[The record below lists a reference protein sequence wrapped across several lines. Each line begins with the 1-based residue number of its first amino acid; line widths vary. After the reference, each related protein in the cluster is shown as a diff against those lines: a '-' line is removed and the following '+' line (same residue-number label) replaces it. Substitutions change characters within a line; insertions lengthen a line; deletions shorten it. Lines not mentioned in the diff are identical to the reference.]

1 MLTEAQILNR
11 LDNYNVGCYGRF
23 IDLGHVYSY
32 LIDSRLNIFKD
43 DHDSWAIA
51 AERLGYNPRIGGIL
65 LEIYY
70 FGNCLIN
77 LEQYNGQ
84 NTNNYTVYPIEWN
97 GFNDTVDGEVLKPGS
112 RFWDIRGQQIE
123 LSHNK
128 QDYLDA
134 GIVPKEFKLG
144 GISLEEVGRLLIT
157 KHRDLFRATDEE
169 LYKSIP
175 ASLKK
180 ILVLDEWY
188 HQDYLGLEQPTL
200 NNENLRVTYEI
211 NKILEGDQFPSDFET
226 FVAIYRHQEESMEAP
241 NQDQYQNNRPS
252 SNETW
257 QLIARV
263 IATGD
268 TSLYKPTLAPNTH
281 WMNWPDSGSL

>member
-11 LDNYNVGCYGRF
+11 LDNFKLGYYCQF

-32 LIDSRLNIFKD
+32 LVDSRLNIFKD
-43 DHDSWAIA
+43 DNDRWAVA
-51 AERLGYNPRIGGIL
+51 AERLGYNPRAGGIL

-84 NTNNYTVYPIEWN
+84 STNNYAVYPIEWN
-97 GFNDTVDGEVLKPGS
+97 DFNDTVDGEILKPDAG
-112 RFWDIRGQQIE
+112 FWNIRGQQIE
-123 LSHNK
+123 LSHHK

-134 GIVPKEFKLG
+134 GIEPKEYKPER
-144 GISLEEVGRLLIT
+144 ISLEEVGRFLVT

-200 NNENLRVTYEI
+200 NNENLRVSYEI
-211 NKILEGDQFPSDFET
+211 NKILEGDQFPWDFET
-226 FVAIYRHQEESMEAP
+226 FVAMARQQEESTEAF

-252 SNETW
+252 SYETW
-257 QLIARV
+257 QLIAKV

-268 TSLYKPTLAPNTH
+268 TSFYKPTLPPNTH
-281 WMNWPDSGSL
+281 WKNWPDSGSL

>member
-1 MLTEAQILNR
+1 MLTETKILNR

-32 LIDSRLNIFKD
+32 LIDSRLNIFID
-43 DHDSWAIA
+43 NHDRWAIA
-51 AERLGYNPRIGGIL
+51 VERLGYNPRAGGIL

-77 LEQYNGQ
+77 LEQYNGE
-84 NTNNYTVYPIEWN
+84 NTNNYMVYPIEWN
-97 GFNDTVDGEVLKPGS
+97 DLNDTVDGEVLKPDA
-112 RFWDIRGQQIE
+112 RFWNIRGQQIE
-123 LSHNK
+123 LSLNK

-134 GIVPKEFKLG
+134 GIELKEFKQG

-175 ASLKK
+175 KLLKK

-188 HQDYLGLEQPTL
+188 HREFLELEQPSL
-200 NNENLRVTYEI
+200 SDEQLRATYEM
-211 NKILEGDQFPSDFET
+211 NKNVLGDQFPWDFDA
-226 FVAIYRHQEESMEAP
+226 FVAMVRQQEESTDGF

-252 SNETW
+252 SYETW

-268 TSLYKPTLAPNTH
+268 TSLYRPTLAPNTH
-281 WMNWPDSGSL
+281 WKNWPDSGSL